1 MHGDR
6 VDMQRVDKWAGPLV
20 GILFCA
26 VFAAAVILLGE
37 GQDATKKTAQEV
49 VDYYTQHTDQHA
61 VGAIMAGLGAALFLF
76 FAGWWRSVLRRAEGE
91 GGFLAAVSFGGAIV
105 FASAAAIGATLH
117 FTLVD
122 TADNI
127 DPIAV
132 QALNAI
138 DYEFYIPFVVGVG
151 VFILASGISV
161 VRHGALPKWLGWI
174 AILIGIVAFTP
185 IGFFALLAAI
195 LWVLVVCIIGLVRA
209 RGDGAPAPG
218 VPGV

>member
-1 MHGDR
+1 MSQENVETVRRCYESEFWSYRDFSVPRSSPIPTSSSICRGMPSAQTSI
-6 VDMQRVDKWAGPLV
+6 VATT
-20 GILFCA
+20 A
-26 VFAAAVILLGE
+26 S
-37 GQDATKKTAQEV
+37 DAWSKRWTRCGTTFKSSPRNST
-49 VDYYTQHTDQHA
+49 
-61 VGAIMAGLGAALFLF
+61 
-76 FAGWWRSVLRRAEGE
+76 
-91 GGFLAAVSFGGAIV
+91 AAVSFGGAIV